1 MKVPPIVF
9 TIQCCNSLTSYHA
22 NKEYM
27 MKNKRENQKRPRE
40 LEDEQ
45 EHSGDELN
53 VKIATWGPNQA
64 TLDSAVHEAMEHSS
78 IQGLLKG
85 TRHRLL
91 SIELVETEAKV
102 KTSQPS

>member
-1 MKVPPIVF
+1 
-9 TIQCCNSLTSYHA
+9 
-22 NKEYM
+22 

-91 SIELVETEAKV
+91 SIELVDTEAKV
-102 KTSQPS
+102 KASHNRPRHQSVTSPQSTTILIIGRS